1 MKRFF
6 ILVLTM
12 AAFVSAGIL
21 SAQEHGGPVIEVKED
36 KYDFGKV
43 VEGTQ
48 AVHVFDFRNVGTEP
62 LVIEKVQ
69 SS

>member
-6 ILVLTM
+6 LLVVAL
-12 AAFVSAGIL
+12 AAFVSAGVL
-21 SAQEHGGPVIEVKED
+21 SAEEQGGPVIEVKTD

-48 AVHVFDFRNVGTEP
+48 AVHIFDIRNIGTEP